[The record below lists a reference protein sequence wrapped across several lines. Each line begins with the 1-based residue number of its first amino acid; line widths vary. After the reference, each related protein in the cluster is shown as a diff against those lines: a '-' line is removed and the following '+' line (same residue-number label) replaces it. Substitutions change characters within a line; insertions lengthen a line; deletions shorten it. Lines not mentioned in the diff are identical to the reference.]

1 MKNILII
8 GGGTGGCIVAN
19 SLAKKL
25 DAEEAKITVI
35 SASEQ
40 HHYQPGWLYVP
51 FGREDARSLTR
62 PVRHLLKKQID
73 LLIGKVEKLDTENQ
87 QVELESGDCI
97 SYDYLVI
104 ATGSS
109 PCPEDIPGLSEG
121 GNHFYT
127 EKASFELYQILQE
140 FRGGKVVIGVGGLP
154 YKCPVAPLEFTF
166 LFEEFVNDKGIRD
179 KTDITYTFPLN
190 SVFSMESVADV
201 AQPILEERNINI
213 ETFFNLETV
222 NPSEKKALSLEGTEI
237 DYDLLIMIPPHRGAP
252 FLQNHSIADAKGWV
266 QTDKKTL
273 HAGGLKN
280 IWALGD
286 TTDIPISKAGST
298 AHFEGPVIAKQII
311 ADLRDEE
318 LGEDCFYEG
327 HVMCFLETGYS
338 KASII
343 DFDYSAPPVLKAP
356 NALMHYQKMAFN
368 KAYWYLIPTATI

>member
-1 MKNILII
+1 MKNIIII

-19 SLAKKL
+19 LLAKKL
-25 DAEEAKITVI
+25 DSDEAKITVI

-51 FGREDARSLTR
+51 FAREDARSLTR
-62 PVRHLLKKQID
+62 PVRDLLKKQIN
-73 LLIGKVEKLDTENQ
+73 LLIGKVKKLDDGNHQVILEN
-87 QVELESGDCI
+87 GDTV

-104 ATGSS
+104 ATGSI

-127 EKASFELYQILQE
+127 EKDSFELYQILQE

-166 LFEEFVNDKGIRD
+166 LFEEFVNEKGIRD

-190 SVFSMESVADV
+190 AVFNIPSVAEV
-201 AQPILEERNINI
+201 AEPILQERNINI
-213 ETFFNLETV
+213 ETFFNLEEV
-222 NPSEKKALSLEGTEI
+222 NADEKKALSLEGTEL

-252 FLQNHSIADAKGWV
+252 FLQGHDIADAKGWV
-266 QTDKKTL
+266 KTNKQSL
-273 HAGGLKN
+273 RAGDSKN

-298 AHFEGPVIAKQII
+298 AHFEGPVIAKHII
-311 ADLRDEE
+311 ADLRGEE
-318 LGEDCFYEG
+318 LGEDCVYEG